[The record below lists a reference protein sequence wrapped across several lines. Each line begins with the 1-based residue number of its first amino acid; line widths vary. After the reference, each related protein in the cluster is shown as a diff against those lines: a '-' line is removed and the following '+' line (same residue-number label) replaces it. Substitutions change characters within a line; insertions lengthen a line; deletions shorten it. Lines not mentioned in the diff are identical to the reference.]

1 MKAVISASLA
11 MVRVTRFL
19 GGAVRATGAVQVT
32 HVADQPRQQKAKMGS
47 RRQGGRR
54 NVQNCS
60 EADGRG
66 EKWSRFSDDV
76 MTECGKVFHA
86 YHEIVVPPNIC
97 FLRQDLIL

>member
-54 NVQNCS
+54 NV
-60 EADGRG
+60 
-66 EKWSRFSDDV
+66 
-76 MTECGKVFHA
+76 
-86 YHEIVVPPNIC
+86 
-97 FLRQDLIL
+97 